1 MNAQEAKAYLSEK
14 LPTYTINVIENY
26 KGKPNNRYVFTKDGV
41 DAAMLFARSLSMTKE
56 ILQDVVDAVNK
67 RFSTPKDTK
76 TIEKAAEQQKDSI
89 GEPHPLQREGAQPTE
104 LESNFYAAA
113 KKVIK
118 DFESKYP
125 MT

>member
-1 MNAQEAKAYLSEK
+1 MNAQEAKAYLSEL
-14 LPTYTINVIENY
+14 LPAYTIEIIENY
-26 KGKPNNRYVFTKDGV
+26 KGQPNNRYVFTKDGV
-41 DAAMLFARSLSMTKE
+41 DAAMLFARTLSMTKE
-56 ILQDVVDAVNK
+56 MLQDVAAAVNK
-67 RFSTPKDTK
+67 RFNTPKP
-76 TIEKAAEQQKDSI
+76 IEKVVERQTEEV

-113 KKVIK
+113 KKVIR